1 MAMDRQTLG
10 RTLDAGRTSTLNCFA
25 TTADIAAMSAKV
37 RDNDEIGPLFRNK
50 YLNNCIVLKIIALVR
65 QDRRRTFN
73 TDTLLYF
80 PYNASNIYEGGD
92 SVLFSDAKREAMLRH
107 KCGFDPND
115 PAQRDDIEHDNHLL
129 EMLADIP
136 TLDPFLLREKAM
148 QMDVAG
154 EINPVYFNLTQEEWS
169 TFQAPIRE
177 KIDALVRKA
186 LGVTHSLET
195 SDIAEHVTNFLD
207 KIWEA
212 RDIENIEAFVDSM
225 EIPRDRAPELF
236 FAWKAICYYQ
246 AQSRTLEPS
255 LKKLFQWIGNPRT
268 ALPIDLMTLREELR
282 DQIDAEIS
290 LLKQR
295 MREYYKETQSILDI
309 YEDSY
314 LQFIEKGNPEPFKR
328 FLGDA
333 QEQFLALAACLS
345 ANAHAINLLED
356 QIRRGGAQVY
366 AVQHRELLD
375 CLLTIYGID
384 RAEALAAIA

>member
-1 MAMDRQTLG
+1 MAMDRQTLN
-10 RTLDAGRTSTLNCFA
+10 RTLDAGRASMLNCFT
-25 TTADIAAMSAKV
+25 TTADIAAMSADV
-37 RDNDEIGPLFRNK
+37 HDNDEIGPLFRNK
-50 YLNNCIVLKIIALVR
+50 YVNNCIVLKIIALVR
-65 QDRRRTFN
+65 QNRRRVYK

-80 PYNASNIYEGGD
+80 PYNAKNIYEGGD
-92 SVLFSDAKREAMLRH
+92 SVLYSDPKRDAMLRH
-107 KCGFDPND
+107 KCGFNPDDPT
-115 PAQRDDIEHDNHLL
+115 QSDDIEHDNRLI

-148 QMDVAG
+148 QMGLDG
-154 EINPVYFNLTQEEWS
+154 KINPAYFNLTEDEWA
-169 TFQAPIRE
+169 TFQTPIRD

-186 LGVTHSLET
+186 LGVTHGLET
-195 SDIAEHVTNFLD
+195 TDIADHVTNFLD

-212 RDIENIEAFVDSM
+212 RDIENIEGFVDSM
-225 EIPRDRAPELF
+225 DIPRDRAPELF

-246 AQSRTLEPS
+246 AQSRALEPS
-255 LKKLFQWIGNPRT
+255 LKRLFQWIGDNRT
-268 ALPIDLMTLREELR
+268 ALPIDLMNLRVELR
-282 DQIDAEIS
+282 DQIEAEIT

-295 MREYYKETQSILDI
+295 MREYYRETASILKL

-314 LQFIEKGNPEPFKR
+314 QQFIEHGNPGPFKR

-333 QEQFLALAACLS
+333 QAQFLALAACLS

-356 QIRRGGAQVY
+356 QWRRGGPQVY

-384 RAEALAAIA
+384 RADALAAIA

>member
-37 RDNDEIGPLFRNK
+37 LDHDEIGPLFRNK
-50 YLNNCIVLKIIALVR
+50 YLNNCIVLKIIAQVR
-65 QDRRRTFN
+65 KHQRRTFT

-107 KCGFDPND
+107 KCGFDPDD
-115 PAQRDDIEHDNHLL
+115 PAQLDDIEHDNRLL

-154 EINPVYFNLTQEEWS
+154 EINPAYFNLTPEEWS

-195 SDIAEHVTNFLD
+195 SDIAEHVSNFLD

-225 EIPRDRAPELF
+225 EIPRDHAPELF

-246 AQSRTLEPS
+246 AQSRSIEPS
-255 LKKLFQWIGNPRT
+255 LKKLFQWIGNPST

-295 MREYYKETQSILDI
+295 MREYYKETESILGI

-314 LQFIEKGNPEPFKR
+314 QQFIEKGNPGPFKR

-333 QEQFLALAACLS
+333 QEQFLSLAACLS

-366 AVQHRELLD
+366 TVQHRELLD

>member
-1 MAMDRQTLG
+1 MAMDRQTLA
-10 RTLDAGRTSTLNCFA
+10 RSLDAGRASTLNCFT
-25 TTADIAAMSAKV
+25 TTADIAAMSAEV
-37 RDNDEIGPLFRNK
+37 REDDDIGPLFRNK
-50 YLNNCIVLKIIALVR
+50 YLNNCIILKIIALVR
-65 QDRRRTFN
+65 KDRRRTFT

-80 PYNASNIYEGGD
+80 PFNAQNIYEGGN
-92 SVLFSDAKREAMLRH
+92 SVLFSDPKRESMLRQ
-107 KCGFDPND
+107 KCGFDPDD
-115 PAQRDDIEHDNHLL
+115 PAQQDDIEHDNRLL

-148 QMDVAG
+148 QLDVAG
-154 EINPVYFNLTQEEWS
+154 EISPAYFNLTHAEWVK
-169 TFQAPIRE
+169 FQAPIRE

-186 LGVTHSLET
+186 LGVTHNLET
-195 SDIAEHVTNFLD
+195 TDIADHVSNFLD

-212 RDIENIEAFVDSM
+212 RDIESIESFVDSM
-225 EIPRDRAPELF
+225 DIPHDRAPELF

-246 AQSRTLEPS
+246 AQSRALEPA
-255 LKKLFQWIGNPRT
+255 LKKLFQWIGDART

-282 DQIDAEIS
+282 DQIDTEIT

-295 MREYYKETQSILDI
+295 MREYYRETVSILDI

-314 LQFIEKGNPEPFKR
+314 LQFIEHGNPEPFKR

-333 QEQFLALAACLS
+333 QEQFHALAACLS
-345 ANAHAINLLED
+345 ANAHAINLIED
-356 QIRRGGAQVY
+356 QVRRGGPQVY

-384 RAEALAAIA
+384 RADALAATA

>member
-1 MAMDRQTLG
+1 
-10 RTLDAGRTSTLNCFA
+10 
-25 TTADIAAMSAKV
+25 MSAAV
-37 RDNDEIGPLFRNK
+37 RDDDEIGRLFRNK
-50 YLNNCIVLKIIALVR
+50 YLNNCIVLKTVVATR
-65 QDRRRTFN
+65 HDRRRVYA
-73 TDTLLYF
+73 TDTLIYF
-80 PYNASNIYEGGD
+80 PFNAKNIYEGGD
-92 SVLFSDAKREAMLRH
+92 SVLFSDPRRDELLSQ
-107 KCGFDPND
+107 KCGFDPDD
-115 PAQRDDIEHDNHLL
+115 PDQRDDIEHDQSLL

-136 TLDPFLLREKAM
+136 TLDPFLLREKAT
-148 QMDVAG
+148 QLDLEG
-154 EINPVYFNLTQEEWS
+154 EINPVYFNLTQAEWS
-169 TFQAPIRE
+169 AFQAPIRE

-186 LGVTHSLET
+186 LGVTHNLET
-195 SDIAEHVTNFLD
+195 SDIAAHVSNFLD

-225 EIPRDRAPELF
+225 DMPRDRAPELF

-246 AQSRTLEPS
+246 AQSRALEPS
-255 LKKLFQWIGNPRT
+255 LKRLFQWIGSPST
-268 ALPIDLMTLREELR
+268 SMPIDQRTLPEELLA
-282 DQIDAEIS
+282 QTEAEIT

-295 MREYYKETQSILDI
+295 MREYYRETKSIFDI

-314 LQFIEKGNPEPFKR
+314 HQFIEQGNPKPFKR

-345 ANAHAINLLED
+345 ANAHAVNLIED
-356 QIRRGGAQVY
+356 QWRRGGLQVY